1 MCEQKYKTRRNWQG
15 ICRSGVDGL
24 ADDDPG
30 TTVSAA
36 RTVDIEDQHLASL
49 VWPVGPGPG
58 PRPGP
63 LLDFGQDA
71 KPGLLRSLV
80 KIEIRE
86 EWIRIREV
94 DNDQGTATGWR
105 SLELDSKQM

>member
-1 MCEQKYKTRRNWQG
+1 M
-15 ICRSGVDGL
+15 
-24 ADDDPG
+24 
-30 TTVSAA
+30 
-36 RTVDIEDQHLASL
+36 DIEDQHLASL
-49 VWPVGPGPG
+49 VWPVG
-58 PRPGP
+58 PGP